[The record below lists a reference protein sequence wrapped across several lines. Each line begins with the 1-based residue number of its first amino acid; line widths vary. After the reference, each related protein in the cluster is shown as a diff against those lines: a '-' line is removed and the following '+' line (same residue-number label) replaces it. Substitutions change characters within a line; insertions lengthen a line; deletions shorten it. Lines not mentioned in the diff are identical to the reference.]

1 MAGLRHRFQGE
12 LFYFP
17 THSIDP
23 TGRFSFPPTPRRSQ
37 MKQYISVMAMLVLL
51 AFATTATARIGE
63 TLAQCQTR
71 YGKEIRTT
79 DGLSIFI
86 KAGFYIMVQFY
97 EGKVDSIL
105 FRKVEQNILGIPVE
119 ISPNEVQNLLKQNGG
134 GQVWKETNEIIIG
147 SSWATE
153 DGNVLAGYR
162 AMDRNLCIFTLDNT
176 LRTLAKKK
184 AKEDRKL
191 EGF

>member
-1 MAGLRHRFQGE
+1 
-12 LFYFP
+12 
-17 THSIDP
+17 
-23 TGRFSFPPTPRRSQ
+23 